1 MARLSVSGQNFCVD
15 CSVVEKFLGNTRVR
29 RDVHNR
35 MIRRTTFS
43 QRLQQDHQI
52 HLIGVR
58 VLSRTSFALV
68 MVLAACLNDADQLA
82 RAKGLL
88 SVRVEAPTMFF
99 GTHACMQPEA
109 EDLPDEQ
116 PPPEPP
122 CPKKAQ

>member
-1 MARLSVSGQNFCVD
+1 MARLIVSGQNFCVD
-15 CSVVEKFLGNTRVR
+15 RSFVAKFHGNSRTP
-29 RDVHNR
+29 RDVRNR
-35 MIRRTTFS
+35 MIGRTTFS
-43 QRLQQDHQI
+43 QRLQQDHQL
-52 HLIGVR
+52 HLVGVR

-68 MVLAACLNDADQLA
+68 MLLAACLNDADQLA

-109 EDLPDEQ
+109 EDLPDE
-116 PPPEPP
+116 PPPKPP

>member
-15 CSVVEKFLGNTRVR
+15 CSFVAKFRGNTGVR
-29 RDVHNR
+29 RDVHDG

-43 QRLQQDHQI
+43 QRLQHDHQL
-52 HLIGVR
+52 HLVGVR

-88 SVRVEAPTMFF
+88 SVRIEAPTMFF

-109 EDLPDEQ
+109 EDLPDEP

>member
-1 MARLSVSGQNFCVD
+1 ML
-15 CSVVEKFLGNTRVR
+15 
-29 RDVHNR
+29 
-35 MIRRTTFS
+35 
-43 QRLQQDHQI
+43 QDHEL
-52 HLIGVR
+52 HLVGVR

-109 EDLPDEQ
+109 EDLPDE
-116 PPPEPP
+116 PPPKPP
-122 CPKKAQ
+122 CPKKGQSTPTSL